1 MKRPATGLAR
11 ISVLSYG
18 FRPFFLGGALWALAA
33 MLLWIG
39 VVTGRWQ
46 IAASYG
52 PLAWHAH
59 EFLFGYVG
67 AIIAGFLLTAI
78 PNWTGRLPV
87 RGGPLLA
94 LFLIWLAGRA
104 ALLAID
110 RIGALL
116 AASIDSLFLL
126 MLALVILREIV
137 AGRNWRNLKTVV
149 LVSVLAL
156 ADIGFHAETI
166 LFGAP
171 DYSLRVAIAVIIVL
185 IMLVGGRIVPS
196 FTHNWLVRE
205 GAARLPIS
213 FDRLDMLSI
222 FLAAAAL
229 IAWIALPVSVLTG
242 VLLLLAGLAQF
253 LRLLRWAGLGTW
265 REPLVLVL
273 HVGYAFVPLGFF
285 IVGAS
290 VLWPALV
297 PPTGALH
304 TWTAGAMTLMTLA
317 VMTRATRGH
326 TGRELTAGAATQF
339 IYAAAILAA
348 VARIL
353 PLAPEFSS
361 TLLAIS
367 AVAWIAAFGGFALWY
382 GPMLLRSR
390 GS

>member
-1 MKRPATGLAR
+1 MKRAVTGLAR
-11 ISVLSYG
+11 IPILSYG
-18 FRPFFLGGALWALAA
+18 FRPFFLGGALWALVA

-39 VVTGRWQ
+39 VVTGQWE
-46 IAASYG
+46 IAVNYG

-78 PNWTGRLPV
+78 PNWTDQLPI

-94 LFLIWLAGRA
+94 LFLLWLAGRV
-104 ALLAID
+104 ALLAVD
-110 RIGALL
+110 HIGVFIAT
-116 AASIDSLFLL
+116 SIDSLFLL
-126 MLALVILREIV
+126 ILVLVISREIA
-137 AGRNWRNLKTVV
+137 AGRNWRNLRVVV
-149 LVSVLAL
+149 LVFVLAL
-156 ADIGFHAETI
+156 ADIGFHAETV

-171 DYSLRVAIAVIIVL
+171 DYSLRVGIAVIISL

-205 GAARLPIS
+205 GAGRLPIS
-213 FDRLDMLSI
+213 FDRFDMFSI
-222 FLAAAAL
+222 FLAVAAL
-229 IAWIALPVSVLTG
+229 ITWIVLPVSAVTG
-242 VLLLLAGLAQF
+242 LLLSLAGLAQF

-265 REPLVLVL
+265 HEPLVLVL

-339 IYAAAILAA
+339 IYATAILAA
-348 VARIL
+348 LARIL

-361 TLLAIS
+361 TLLAVS
-367 AVAWIAAFGGFALWY
+367 AAAWIAAFGGFVLWY

-390 GS
+390 DA

>member
-1 MKRPATGLAR
+1 MKRAVTGLAR
-11 ISVLSYG
+11 IPILSYG
-18 FRPFFLGGALWALAA
+18 FRPFFLGGALWALIA

-39 VVTGRWQ
+39 VVTGQWE
-46 IAASYG
+46 IAVNYG

-78 PNWTGRLPV
+78 PNWTGQLPI
-87 RGGPLLA
+87 RGGPLLV
-94 LFLIWLAGRA
+94 LFLLWLAGRV

-110 RIGALL
+110 RIGAII
-116 AASIDSLFLL
+116 ATSIDSLFLL
-126 MLALVILREIV
+126 ILVLVITREIV
-137 AGRNWRNLKTVV
+137 AGQNWRNLRVVV
-149 LVSVLAL
+149 LVFVLAL

-171 DYSLRVAIAVIIVL
+171 DYSLRVGIAVIISL
-185 IMLVGGRIVPS
+185 IMLIGGRIVPS

-205 GAARLPIS
+205 GASRLPIS
-213 FDRLDMLSI
+213 FDRFDIFSI

-229 IAWIALPVSVLTG
+229 IAWIVLPVSAVTG
-242 VLLLLAGLAQF
+242 LLLSLAGLAQF

-265 REPLVLVL
+265 REPLVLIL
-273 HVGYAFVPLGFF
+273 HAGYAFVPLGFF

-290 VLWPALV
+290 VWWPALV

-326 TGRELTAGAATQF
+326 TGRELTAGTATQF
-339 IYAAAILAA
+339 IYATAILAA
-348 VARIL
+348 LARIL

-361 TLLAIS
+361 ALLAVS
-367 AVAWIAAFGGFALWY
+367 AAAWIAAFGGFVLWY
-382 GPMLLRSR
+382 GPMLLRNR
-390 GS
+390 AA

>member
-1 MKRPATGLAR
+1 MKQAATGLAR
-11 ISVLSYG
+11 FPILSYG
-18 FRPFFLGGALWALAA
+18 FRPFFLGGALWALVA

-39 VVTGRWQ
+39 VVTGQWE
-46 IAASYG
+46 IATNYG

-78 PNWTGRLPV
+78 PNWTGQLPI

-94 LFLIWLAGRA
+94 LFLLWMAGRV
-104 ALLAID
+104 ALFAID
-110 RIGALL
+110 QVGAFF
-116 AASIDSLFLL
+116 ATSIDSLFLL
-126 MLALVILREIV
+126 MLALVASREIV
-137 AGRNWRNLKTVV
+137 AAQNWRNLRVV
-149 LVSVLAL
+149 ALVFLLAL
-156 ADIGFHAETI
+156 ADVGFHVETF

-171 DYSLRVAIAVIIVL
+171 DYSLRVGIAVIIVL

-205 GAARLPIS
+205 GANRLPVS
-213 FDRLDMLSI
+213 FDRFDMLSI
-222 FLAAAAL
+222 LLAMAAL
-229 IAWIALPVSVLTG
+229 IAWIVLPVSTLTG
-242 VLLLLAGLAQF
+242 LLLSLAGLAQF

-265 REPLVLVL
+265 RESMVLIL
-273 HVGYAFVPLGFF
+273 HVGYAFVPLGFI
-285 IVGAS
+285 IVGTS
-290 VLWPALV
+290 ILWPTLV

-339 IYAAAILAA
+339 IYAMAILAA

-353 PLAPEFSS
+353 PLAPKFSS
-361 TLLAIS
+361 TLLSVS
-367 AVAWIAAFGGFALWY
+367 ATAWIATFGGFVLCY

-390 GS
+390 DA

>member
-1 MKRPATGLAR
+1 MKRAVTGLAR
-11 ISVLSYG
+11 IPILSYG
-18 FRPFFLGGALWALAA
+18 FRPFFLGGALWALIA

-39 VVTGRWQ
+39 VVTGRWE
-46 IAASYG
+46 IATKYG

-78 PNWTGRLPV
+78 PNWTGQLPI

-94 LFLIWLAGRA
+94 LFLLWLAGRV

-110 RIGALL
+110 RIGAVI

-126 MLALVILREIV
+126 ILVLVISREIA
-137 AGRNWRNLKTVV
+137 AGRNWRNLRVVV
-149 LVSVLAL
+149 LVFVLAL

-171 DYSLRVAIAVIIVL
+171 DYSLRVGIAVIISL
-185 IMLVGGRIVPS
+185 IMLVGGRIIPS

-205 GAARLPIS
+205 GAGRLPIS
-213 FDRLDMLSI
+213 FDRFDIFSI
-222 FLAAAAL
+222 LLAAAAL
-229 IAWIALPVSVLTG
+229 IAWIALPVSTLTG
-242 VLLLLAGLAQF
+242 VLLSLAGLVQF

-290 VLWPALV
+290 VWWPALV

-339 IYAAAILAA
+339 IYVAAILAA

-361 TLLAIS
+361 ALLAVS
-367 AVAWIAAFGGFALWY
+367 AAAWIAAAGGFVLWY
-382 GPMLLRSR
+382 GSMLLRSR
-390 GS
+390 DT

>member
-1 MKRPATGLAR
+1 MKRAVTGLAR
-11 ISVLSYG
+11 IPVLSYG
-18 FRPFFLGGALWALAA
+18 FRPFFLGGALWALVA
-33 MLLWIG
+33 MLLWVG
-39 VVTGRWQ
+39 VVTGRWE
-46 IAASYG
+46 IAINYG

-78 PNWTGRLPV
+78 PNWTGQLPI

-94 LFLIWLAGRA
+94 LFLLWLAGRV
-104 ALLAID
+104 ALLAVD
-110 RIGALL
+110 QIGAFP

-126 MLALVILREIV
+126 MLALVASREIV
-137 AGRNWRNLKTVV
+137 AGRNWRNLRVIA
-149 LVSVLAL
+149 LVFVLAL
-156 ADIGFHAETI
+156 ANVGFHAETI

-205 GAARLPIS
+205 GSDRLPIS
-213 FDRLDMLSI
+213 FDRFDMLSI
-222 FLAAAAL
+222 LLAAAAL
-229 IAWIALPVSVLTG
+229 IAWIVLPVSAVTG
-242 VLLLLAGLAQF
+242 LLLTLAGLAQF
-253 LRLLRWAGLGTW
+253 LRLLRWAGLGAW

-290 VLWPALV
+290 VWWPAMV

-348 VARIL
+348 LARIL
-353 PLAPEFSS
+353 PLAAEFSS

-367 AVAWIAAFGGFALWY
+367 AAAWIAAFGGFVLWY
-382 GPMLLRSR
+382 GPMLLRNR
-390 GS
+390 AA